1 MSAMFTPLWEIQ
13 HLPYTRAFGSGN
25 ETGVTEEPDLDDGGI
40 DIFSKA
46 TSVTS
51 MILQQECLTSR
62 KSRRKLKSSYVGV
75 QLSDRLLA

>member
-13 HLPYTRAFGSGN
+13 HLPYTSAFGSGN
-25 ETGVTEEPDLDDGGI
+25 ETGFIEEPDSDDGGI
-40 DIFSKA
+40 DIFFKA
-46 TSVTS
+46 TSVAS